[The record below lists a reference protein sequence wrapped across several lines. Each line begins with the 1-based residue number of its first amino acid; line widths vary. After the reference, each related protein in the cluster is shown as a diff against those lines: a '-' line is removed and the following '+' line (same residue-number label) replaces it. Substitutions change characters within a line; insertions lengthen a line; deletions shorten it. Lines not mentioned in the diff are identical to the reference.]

1 MDPKHIEMV
10 DQVVSGYAKVKSLYQ
25 DNKAM
30 IGKAKLWYKN
40 NKTKIIIAVVVL
52 GAIAVFVYRQYQAS
66 QVDQAK
72 AEQKI
77 ASGKKKTALS
87 KQEDPEDPEIVP
99 ED

>member
-10 DQVVSGYAKVKSLYQ
+10 DQVVAGYAKVKSLYQ

-30 IGKAKLWYKN
+30 ISKAKLWYKN
-40 NKTKIIIAVVVL
+40 NKTKIIIAVVIL
-52 GAIAVFVYRQYQAS
+52 GAIVVFVYRQYQAL

-72 AEQKI
+72 TEQKL
-77 ASGKKKTALS
+77 ASAKKKTVAS
-87 KQEDPEDPEIVP
+87 KQEDPEDTETVQ